1 MGKRRRVEAR
11 GRRKFQV
18 ALYVLES
25 EIVKALCPWLRDPS
39 LKFDQEIVAGL
50 FLVFAAPLAPV

>member
-1 MGKRRRVEAR
+1 MEAR